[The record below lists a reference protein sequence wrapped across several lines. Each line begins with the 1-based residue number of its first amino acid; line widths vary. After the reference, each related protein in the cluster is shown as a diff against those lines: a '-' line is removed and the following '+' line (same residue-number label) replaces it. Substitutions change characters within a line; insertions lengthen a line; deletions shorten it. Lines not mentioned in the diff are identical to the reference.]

1 MSEFDKNLSQEIE
14 CPAIRKGFKGFWWN
28 IINCGKLSKNDQK
41 SVMRNTFVGGIIF
54 IVAVA
59 ALITGGIIA
68 VWGISEAVEN
78 GKPYSQ
84 VEIEEFRKNWNISAS
99 SDPSGITNGTEIKK
113 SELNRYVSNV
123 SIGDGSIRI
132 FRSGKDIEKLNMT
145 YTDHLT
151 IEKRREIINEIL
163 TLCVPDMNHENT
175 VNEYMTYE
183 TKYVED
189 GIKGF
194 NITFTEASSKDEIE
208 YKITTEYDYTYNIVA
223 ANTPSGCAFGYT
235 IDDFIKNYN
244 NYLSDAVKIIA
255 KDLEN
260 VEQSDLEYLNEFMS
274 WKISSVDSVKFDR
287 TEEHGESI
295 IDVYYYPL
303 NYMGTAVGSIG
314 FYIERET
321 GYIAMLNQSLSCDF
335 YNILDANE
343 QYFAVCFT
351 GFVYA
356 SIGFE
361 RNAVWDDYFTPAQ
374 NSKDYTTI
382 KQGACAQTYIMTD
395 NIDQYFY
402 KMYALGNEKH

>member
-194 NITFTEASSKDEIE
+194 NITFSEASSKDEIE
-208 YKITTEYDYTYNIVA
+208 Y
-223 ANTPSGCAFGYT
+223 
-235 IDDFIKNYN
+235 
-244 NYLSDAVKIIA
+244 
-255 KDLEN
+255 
-260 VEQSDLEYLNEFMS
+260 
-274 WKISSVDSVKFDR
+274 
-287 TEEHGESI
+287 
-295 IDVYYYPL
+295 
-303 NYMGTAVGSIG
+303 
-314 FYIERET
+314 
-321 GYIAMLNQSLSCDF
+321 
-335 YNILDANE
+335 
-343 QYFAVCFT
+343 
-351 GFVYA
+351 
-356 SIGFE
+356 
-361 RNAVWDDYFTPAQ
+361 
-374 NSKDYTTI
+374 
-382 KQGACAQTYIMTD
+382 
-395 NIDQYFY
+395 
-402 KMYALGNEKH
+402 